1 MESLV
6 FKTKKDLFS
15 DSTQIPYYP
24 MESLSVGT
32 WWNEQELERYK
43 NIGRVTTIWSNLLYL
58 PLVILSHKNEKI

>member
-24 MESLSVGT
+24 WKVYQLGHGGMSKNKKDIKILE
-32 WWNEQELERYK
+32 ELQRY
-43 NIGRVTTIWSNLLYL
+43 G
-58 PLVILSHKNEKI
+58 VISYIYPW

>member
-1 MESLV
+1 MRKYMESLV

-32 WWNEQELERYK
+32 WWNEQE
-43 NIGRVTTIWSNLLYL
+43 
-58 PLVILSHKNEKI
+58 